1 MGLQP
6 IAVVLPGSD
15 REQLHA
21 LDQLGLQQ
29 LECLQR
35 PLRVLGQDEG
45 EVLQPALLIGN
56 DAFTQIVERERDADA
71 DRCGE
76 QDAAQD
82 DRRNRAGAR
91 G

>member
-1 MGLQP
+1 
-6 IAVVLPGSD
+6 
-15 REQLHA
+15 
-21 LDQLGLQQ
+21 
-29 LECLQR
+29 
-35 PLRVLGQDEG
+35 VLGQDEG